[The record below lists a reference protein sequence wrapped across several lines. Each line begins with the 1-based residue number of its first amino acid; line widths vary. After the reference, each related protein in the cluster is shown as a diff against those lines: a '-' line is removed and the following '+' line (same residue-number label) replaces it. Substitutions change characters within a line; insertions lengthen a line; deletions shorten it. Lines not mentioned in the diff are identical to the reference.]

1 MPETEFARL
10 SRLARRLPGF
20 LGSLRVAVVSLVL
33 ITLAAAIG
41 GVVPQAP
48 ITPNADEIYRSFGI
62 FWYRVI
68 TRLSFDDVFH
78 AGWFLALVGLFA
90 LSLVLCTGRRLRK
103 AIAAV
108 FRRPPYAAV
117 SEGVDGVH
125 RIAMSGMADIE
136 GGVRDLLRRFRMGRV
151 DRVDDGA
158 DDIQLVARKR
168 RWGVIAP
175 DLVHIGI
182 LVILIGGLFGIVR
195 QEGTFVINEWETG
208 LRLPPCAADTAG
220 GAVQKCTPLSYDVR
234 VDAFGA
240 DLYEGSSRIK
250 TYWAYLSFL
259 QGDAI
264 VRQGRISVNH
274 PMTVEDF
281 GFYPWRYGEDLQSSL
296 VRLHVFESNRKAV
309 TSEIALRI
317 GETVAVPGTELW
329 LTAVHFYQT
338 FALTADGEPI
348 DLGDTPGGYS
358 AVLLQVT
365 GVDVTGKVVAYH
377 DLALPFTLE
386 TSTAHP
392 MEFVLADAV
401 VPAFVEVRYARS
413 PGYPIVWWG
422 SILVMVGLA
431 GTFYLAPRQI
441 RVSIRVDCIVLQSE
455 GRRPVDRLSDLVEA
469 IRRHCEEKTDRP

>member
-1 MPETEFARL
+1 
-10 SRLARRLPGF
+10 
-20 LGSLRVAVVSLVL
+20 
-33 ITLAAAIG
+33 
-41 GVVPQAP
+41 
-48 ITPNADEIYRSFGI
+48 
-62 FWYRVI
+62 
-68 TRLSFDDVFH
+68 
-78 AGWFLALVGLFA
+78 
-90 LSLVLCTGRRLRK
+90 
-103 AIAAV
+103 
-108 FRRPPYAAV
+108 
-117 SEGVDGVH
+117 
-125 RIAMSGMADIE
+125 
-136 GGVRDLLRRFRMGRV
+136 
-151 DRVDDGA
+151 
-158 DDIQLVARKR
+158 
-168 RWGVIAP
+168 
-175 DLVHIGI
+175 
-182 LVILIGGLFGIVR
+182 
-195 QEGTFVINEWETG
+195 
-208 LRLPPCAADTAG
+208 
-220 GAVQKCTPLSYDVR
+220 LSYDVR

-250 TYWAYLSFL
+250 TYWADLSFL

-441 RVSIRVDCIVLQSE
+441 RVSIRVDRIVLQSE